1 MGHIAA
7 IVLAAGA
14 SSRMGEHK
22 LLLRLGNESLVRRT
36 VRQVVEAGFDPVV
49 VVLGRE
55 PQQVRQQVED
65 LGCQFIH
72 NHDYLQGI
80 GSSFRQG
87 LSLLDISVEA
97 TLIALADMP
106 LVSEQMYRE
115 MRSEYQQK
123 QPLIVSSLYG
133 EVRAPP
139 HIFRR
144 DLFGVL
150 GTPGNGAVPL
160 VERYLNQAVILNWPS
175 EALFDIDEPADYE
188 RVKKLIAE
196 K

>member
-49 VVLGRE
+49 VVLGRDPE
-55 PQQVRQQVED
+55 SVKQQIED
-65 LGCQFIH
+65 LGCEFVH
-72 NHDYLQGI
+72 NPDYLQGI
-80 GSSFRQG
+80 GASFRAG
-87 LSLLDISVEA
+87 LGLLDKSVEA
-97 TLIALADMP
+97 ALITLADMP
-106 LVSEQMYRE
+106 LVSTEMYRE
-115 MRSEYQQK
+115 LSAAYHQTK
-123 QPLIVSSLYG
+123 PLIVSGLYG

-144 DLFGVL
+144 ELFAVL

-160 VERYLNQAVILNWPS
+160 VERHLDQAVILNWPGES
-175 EALFDIDEPADYE
+175 LFDIDEPADYE
-188 RVKKLIAE
+188 RARELIE
-196 K
+196 KG